1 MSTETRP
8 VHKRFARHS
17 WYRVRTIGTSLGSA
31 SPNRSDETIMTT
43 TSTQLRNPAPAARHT
58 PLADIDPYAA
68 STARDTGRVT
78 EAPDHRSS
86 RPVTFNS
93 AA

>member
-1 MSTETRP
+1 
-8 VHKRFARHS
+8 
-17 WYRVRTIGTSLGSA
+17 
-31 SPNRSDETIMTT
+31 MTT